1 MTEAAI
7 AASQAPAPAG
17 LPTSVAAVDLG
28 SNSFHMIVARP
39 EAGKITVLDRLRE
52 TVGLASGLDEK
63 RRLTPEARTRAIE
76 CLQRFGQR
84 VAHLPPG
91 SVRAVGTN
99 TLRRAHGAGDF
110 LREAGEALG
119 HPIQTISGIEEAR
132 LIYLGVSQ
140 SHGDPAG
147 QRLVV
152 DIGGGSTEVIV
163 GDRRPRILDS
173 LYLGCVSV
181 SDTFFGG
188 GKIDKARWKKARTA
202 VLQEFEPVQG
212 RYAGAK
218 PDEIIGASGTVRAV
232 ASVLRGEKW
241 AEHGITRKLL
251 RRLRDAMLEAGDVS
265 KFAFAGLDADR
276 AAVFPGGVA
285 ILLGAFEALDIRSM
299 DVSNGALR
307 EGLLVDLLGRFGGD
321 DVREGTVKSLATRYH
336 TDRRHGERIGKTAV
350 ALLRGVGTAWKLDDA
365 EAAHL
370 LEWAARLHEIG
381 LDVAHS
387 HYHRH
392 GQYILAHSDLPG
404 FSREEQNWLATL
416 VRAHRRKFP
425 EPEFVSLPDEAR
437 HRIERLAMLLRLAVL
452 LHRSRRPDPVT
463 LPECSV
469 DGEALCLRFPAGWAN
484 SHPLTLADLQGEAE
498 SIAAAGHTLRLE
510 AD

>member
-1 MTEAAI
+1 MTEAATRDSP
-7 AASQAPAPAG
+7 AATAATP
-17 LPTSVAAVDLG
+17 PTSVAAVDLG

-52 TVGLASGLDEK
+52 TVRLASGLDEK
-63 RRLTPEARTRAIE
+63 RRLTPEARARAIE

-84 VAHLPPG
+84 VAHLPRG
-91 SVRAVGTN
+91 RVRAVGTN
-99 TLRRAHGAGDF
+99 TLRRMHGAADF
-110 LREAGEALG
+110 VREAGEALG

-140 SHGDPAG
+140 SQGDPAG
-147 QRLVV
+147 DRLVL
-152 DIGGGSTEVIV
+152 DIGGGSTEIIV
-163 GDRRPRILDS
+163 GDRSPRVLDS

-181 SDTFFGG
+181 SDQFFGD

-212 RYAGAK
+212 RYAHAK
-218 PDEIIGASGTVRAV
+218 PDEVIGASGTIRAV
-232 ASVLRGEKW
+232 EAVLRGEKW

-251 RRLRDAMLEAGDVS
+251 RRVRDAMLEAGDVS
-265 KFAFAGLDADR
+265 KFPFAGLDADR
-276 AAVFPGGVA
+276 APVFAGGVA

-299 DVSNGALR
+299 SVSDGALR

-321 DVREGTVKSLATRYH
+321 DVRGGTVTSLATRYH
-336 TDRRHGERIGKTAV
+336 ADRLHAERIGRTAV
-350 ALLRGVGTAWKLDDA
+350 SLLRDVGPAWGLDDA

-404 FSREEQNWLATL
+404 FSREEQSWLATL

-425 EPEFVSLPDEAR
+425 ASEFAPFPEDAR
-437 HRIERLAMLLRLAVL
+437 RRVERLAILLRLAVL
-452 LHRSRRPDPVT
+452 LHRARRASPAI
-463 LPECSV
+463 LPKCSV
-469 DGEALCLRFPAGWAN
+469 KGDELVLRFPDGWAET
-484 SHPLTLADLQGEAE
+484 HPLTLADLQGEAE
-498 SIAAAGHTLRLE
+498 TLASVGHVLRVEAA
-510 AD
+510 

>member
-1 MTEAAI
+1 MTEAGT
-7 AASQAPAPAG
+7 AASQVPVAAG
-17 LPTSVAAVDLG
+17 LPTSVAAIDLG

-52 TVGLASGLDEK
+52 TVRLASGLDEK
-63 RRLTPEARTRAIE
+63 HRLTPEARTRALE

-99 TLRRAHGAGDF
+99 TLRRARSAGDF
-110 LREAGEALG
+110 VHQAGEALG

-140 SHGDPAG
+140 SQGDPAG
-147 QRLVV
+147 QRLVL
-152 DIGGGSTEVIV
+152 DIGGGSTEIIV
-163 GDRRPRILDS
+163 GDSRPRVLDS

-181 SDTFFGG
+181 TAAYFGD
-188 GKIDKARWKKARTA
+188 GKIDKSRWKKARTA

-212 RYAGAK
+212 RYAK
-218 PDEIIGASGTVRAV
+218 PRPDEIIGASGTVRAV
-232 ASVLRGEKW
+232 ESVLRGEKW
-241 AEHGITRKLL
+241 ADHGITRKLL
-251 RRLRDAMLEAGDVS
+251 RRLRDAMIEAGDAS
-265 KFAFAGLDADR
+265 KFTFAGLDADR
-276 AAVFPGGVA
+276 APVFAGGVA

-299 DVSNGALR
+299 AVSNGALR

-321 DVREGTVKSLATRYH
+321 DVRGGTVKSLATRYH
-336 TDRRHGERIGKTAV
+336 TDRRHAERIGATAV
-350 ALLRGVGTAWKLDDA
+350 AMLHDVGPAWGLDDA

-404 FSREEQNWLATL
+404 FSREEQAWLATL
-416 VRAHRRKFP
+416 
-425 EPEFVSLPDEAR
+425 
-437 HRIERLAMLLRLAVL
+437 
-452 LHRSRRPDPVT
+452 
-463 LPECSV
+463 
-469 DGEALCLRFPAGWAN
+469 
-484 SHPLTLADLQGEAE
+484 
-498 SIAAAGHTLRLE
+498 
-510 AD
+510 